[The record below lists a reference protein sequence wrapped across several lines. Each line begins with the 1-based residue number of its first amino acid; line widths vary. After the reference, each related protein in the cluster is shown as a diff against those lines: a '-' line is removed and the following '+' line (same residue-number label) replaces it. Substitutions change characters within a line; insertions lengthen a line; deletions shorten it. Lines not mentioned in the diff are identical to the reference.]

1 MCGHNL
7 EVFLPGIYE
16 IYSKSRETTNLEAM
30 SPGGLG
36 FVELLFHVIGDRV
49 GIQDAIDEGDQ
60 NFQFVLE

>member
-1 MCGHNL
+1 
-7 EVFLPGIYE
+7 
-16 IYSKSRETTNLEAM
+16 M